1 MKYVLTNEEM
11 RYADE
16 YTIQTLGVPSLTLME
31 RAGEGLADEAERL
44 APTGKI
50 LCVCGGGNNGGDGFV
65 CARILK
71 QRGRETEVLFLGE
84 KMSKDC
90 RLNAEKWKKESGLT
104 RTDFSENEE
113 IALSIDCLFGTGF
126 HGRLEG
132 IYAQTAERLNAMK
145 QSGMKILSADIP
157 SGLDGKSGLAEGVV
171 VKADV
176 TLCIGE
182 FKTGVLLN
190 DGLDYAGKVLRKD
203 IGIVLPKGT
212 KNSYA
217 FLSDAE
223 YAAELLPARKRN
235 SHKGTYG
242 RAAIVAGSFAYT
254 GAAYLAS
261 AACLRS
267 GVGYTTLF
275 TPESLL
281 PYYVWKQPEILLQ
294 PVCGGKDFV
303 FEKEKFEGVLS
314 YDSIAYGMGMGIS
327 KEVAKGAAYLL
338 KWYTG
343 KLILDADGLNSL
355 ASYKKEELARLFGEK
370 KCELLLTPHVKEFSR
385 LSDKSVEEILS
396 DGIHAPVEFCE
407 NFPSSVLL
415 KNAATVITDGKRIVV
430 NLSGNSGQAKGGSGD
445 VLAGLI
451 AGLCASGT
459 SVFDG
464 ACLGA
469 YIVGNAAEK
478 ASEKMGERSLTATD
492 VISYLGASFLCLE
505 NKKTPV

>member
-11 RYADE
+11 RSADE
-16 YTIQTLGVPSLTLME
+16 YTIQTLGVPSATLME
-31 RAGEGLADEAERL
+31 RAGEALADEAEKL
-44 APTGKI
+44 VPTGNI

-71 QRGRETEVLFLGE
+71 QRGREAEVLFLGE
-84 KMSKDC
+84 KMSEDC
-90 RLNAEKWKKESGLT
+90 RLNAEKWQEVSGVT
-104 RTDFSENEE
+104 RTEFPENKK
-113 IALSIDCLFGTGF
+113 IALAVDCLFGTGF

-132 IYAQTAERLNAMK
+132 VYAQTVERLNEMK
-145 QSGMKILSADIP
+145 KLGMKILSADIP
-157 SGLDGKSGLAEGVV
+157 SGLDGKSGLAEGVAV
-171 VKADV
+171 QADV

-190 DGLDYAGKVLRKD
+190 DGLDYAGQVLRKD
-203 IGIVLPKGT
+203 IGIVLPKNT

-217 FLSDAE
+217 FLSDLE
-223 YAAELLPARKRN
+223 YAAELLPARRRN

-254 GAAYLAS
+254 GAAYLSA

-275 TPESLL
+275 TPEELL

-294 PVCGGKDFV
+294 PVCVGREFV
-303 FEKEKFEGVLS
+303 FEKEKFEEVLS

-338 KWYTG
+338 KSYMG
-343 KLILDADGLNSL
+343 KLILDADALNSL
-355 ASYKKEELARLFGEK
+355 AAYKKEEFARLFGEK

-385 LSDKSVEEILS
+385 LSGKTVAEILS
-396 DGIHAPVEFCE
+396 DSVYAPIEFSE
-407 NFPSSVLL
+407 KYAVSVLL
-415 KNAATVITDGKRIVV
+415 KNAATVITDGKRTAV
-430 NLSGNSGQAKGGSGD
+430 NVSGNSGQAKGGSGD

-469 YIVGNAAEK
+469 YIAGNAAEK
-478 ASEKMGERSLTATD
+478 ATEEIGERALMATD
-492 VISYLGASFLCLE
+492 VISYLGASFLDLE
-505 NKKTPV
+505 I